1 MRTNKKMLPQS
12 LVLAG
17 LTTMTID
24 SSFAAL
30 EEVTVTA
37 QRRAQDLQDVPL
49 AITALS
55 DEQLQERQIDEPIDL
70 INYVPNLFGGN
81 NTGLGTAN
89 AYYLRGLGNTES
101 IATFDPPVGTY
112 IDNVYIAR
120 QNGNN
125 MSFFDI
131 DRIEVMRGPQGTL
144 FGRNTTGGAVSIHMK
159 KPAEEMGGWVEGS
172 IGDYDRKMLRGS
184 IDVPVS
190 DTVLTKF
197 SGFWLDEDGFVEN
210 RTTGDE
216 LNGDEAWG
224 VRADLRFLPSENVT
238 WDISAETIE
247 SSSLNIT
254 NSFSDLSVFARPYD
268 NGISDNTEDRFSQTG
283 IRASNDSEG
292 SLEQLATGNGLGNSV
307 ESWAI
312 SSNLAW
318 EGDFGTLTFI
328 TGIRS
333 LEQKF
338 IVDFFDGP
346 GFAGTYT
353 IANSG
358 EHDQFTQEIQYN
370 NAFMND
376 RLDFVGGVY
385 YHTESNTTDWST
397 LFDVGLPLLLADR
410 EMDNDNS
417 SFAVYGQ
424 ADFHIT
430 DAVTLTAGVRWT
442 DEEKEVDLQDFKPA
456 LAANNPYPNILI
468 FPAAPGTEL
477 TTANLEAAGIATK
490 LDESVVTPRFA
501 IQWQITDNV
510 MAFASHTEG
519 FKSGGWNARGTSAA
533 ELIPFDIEEVE
544 TQELGFRSDWL
555 DGTLRLNAT
564 FFWMEATDFQVP
576 SAFVRDNGTIAFITR
591 NFADLEN
598 EGLEIDL
605 SWAPSEMFNMYATAG
620 FQDAE
625 QIPGEAIRQQ
635 QSDCRAGL
643 AGGGQGIVTPS
654 CDIADPTRSPD
665 TTYTIGAN
673 LTAQLPSFNGY
684 LSGNI
689 NVRSTDDLNVGTSG
703 LPNGLVDATTE
714 MNAGITLGVG
724 ENLRFALECQN
735 CTNELVQ
742 HSVLAGTFYFNEPR
756 RVTFRARYSF

>member
-1 MRTNKKMLPQS
+1 MQTNKKTLTQS

-37 QRRAQDLQDVPL
+37 QRRAQDIQDVPL

-55 DEQLQERQIDEPIDL
+55 DEELQERQIDEPIDL

-184 IDVPVS
+184 IDLPVS
-190 DTVLTKF
+190 DSVLTKF

-346 GFAGTYT
+346 WLCG
-353 IANSG
+353 NL
-358 EHDQFTQEIQYN
+358 HHRQF
-370 NAFMND
+370 
-376 RLDFVGGVY
+376 R
-385 YHTESNTTDWST
+385 
-397 LFDVGLPLLLADR
+397 R
-410 EMDNDNS
+410 
-417 SFAVYGQ
+417 
-424 ADFHIT
+424 
-430 DAVTLTAGVRWT
+430 
-442 DEEKEVDLQDFKPA
+442 
-456 LAANNPYPNILI
+456 
-468 FPAAPGTEL
+468 
-477 TTANLEAAGIATK
+477 
-490 LDESVVTPRFA
+490 
-501 IQWQITDNV
+501 
-510 MAFASHTEG
+510 
-519 FKSGGWNARGTSAA
+519 ARPVHA
-533 ELIPFDIEEVE
+533 
-544 TQELGFRSDWL
+544 
-555 DGTLRLNAT
+555 
-564 FFWMEATDFQVP
+564 
-576 SAFVRDNGTIAFITR
+576 RDPVQT
-591 NFADLEN
+591 
-598 EGLEIDL
+598 
-605 SWAPSEMFNMYATAG
+605 
-620 FQDAE
+620 
-625 QIPGEAIRQQ
+625 
-635 QSDCRAGL
+635 
-643 AGGGQGIVTPS
+643 TPS
-654 CDIADPTRSPD
+654 
-665 TTYTIGAN
+665 
-673 LTAQLPSFNGY
+673 
-684 LSGNI
+684 
-689 NVRSTDDLNVGTSG
+689 
-703 LPNGLVDATTE
+703 
-714 MNAGITLGVG
+714 
-724 ENLRFALECQN
+724 
-735 CTNELVQ
+735 
-742 HSVLAGTFYFNEPR
+742 
-756 RVTFRARYSF
+756 

>member
-1 MRTNKKMLPQS
+1 MRRVKDTFS
-12 LVLAG
+12 RSVAITALAAVA
-17 LTTMTID
+17 LD
-24 SSFAAL
+24 PAYAAI

-37 QRRAQDLQDVPL
+37 QRRAQNIQDVPL

-55 DEQLQERQIDEPIDL
+55 EEELQERQIDEPLDL
-70 INYVPNLFGGN
+70 VNYIPNLFGGN

-89 AYYLRGLGNTES
+89 AYYLRGIGNTES

-112 IDNVYIAR
+112 VDNVYIAR

-125 MSFFDI
+125 VNFFDV
-131 DRIEVMRGPQGTL
+131 DRIEVLRGPQGTL

-159 KPAEEMGGWVEGS
+159 KPSEEMGGWIEGA
-172 IGDYDRKMLRGS
+172 IGDFDRKMLRAS
-184 IDVPVS
+184 VDIPVS

-197 SGFWLDEDGFVEN
+197 SGFWLDEDGYVEN
-210 RTTGDE
+210 RTTGEE

-224 VRADLRFLPSENVT
+224 VRADLRFMPTDNVT
-238 WDISAETIE
+238 WDIAAETIE

-254 NSFSDLSVFARPYD
+254 NSFANLSIFARPYD
-268 NGISDNTEDRFSQTG
+268 NGISDNTENRYSQTG
-283 IRASNDSEG
+283 IRASNNSDG
-292 SLEQLATGNGLGNSV
+292 SLEQLATGNGLGNTV

-312 SSNLAW
+312 SSNLVW

-328 TGIRS
+328 TGLRS
-333 LEQKF
+333 LEQRF
-338 IVDFFDGP
+338 IVDFFDGA

-353 IANSG
+353 IANVG
-358 EHDQFTQEIQYN
+358 EHDQFTQEVQYN
-370 NAFMND
+370 NSFMND
-376 RLDFVGGVY
+376 RLNFVGGVY
-385 YHTESNTTDWST
+385 YHSEDNVTDWST
-397 LFDVGLPLLLADR
+397 LFDIGAPLLLADR
-410 EMDNDNS
+410 EMDNENTS
-417 SFAVYGQ
+417 VAVYGQ
-424 ADFHIT
+424 ADFQIT

-442 DEEKEVDLQDFKPA
+442 DEEKEIDLRDFKPA
-456 LAANNPYPNILI
+456 LAASNPYSNILI

-490 LDESVVTPRFA
+490 LTETVVTPRFA
-501 IQWQITDNV
+501 LQWQISDNI

-533 ELIPFDIEEVE
+533 ELLPFDIEEVE
-544 TQELGFRSDWL
+544 TQELGVRSDWL
-555 DGTLRLNAT
+555 DGTLRFNAT
-564 FFWMEATDFQVP
+564 LFWMEATDFQVP

-605 SWAPSEMFNMYATAG
+605 SWAPNEMFSLYATAG

-625 QIPGEAIRQQ
+625 QIPGESIRAQQ
-635 QSDCRAGL
+635 ADCLAGL
-643 AGGGQGIVTPS
+643 GGGGQGIVTPS
-654 CDIADPTRSPD
+654 CEIADPTRSPD
-665 TTYTIGAN
+665 STYTIGAN
-673 LTAQLPSFNGY
+673 LTGQLPRMNGY
-684 LSGNI
+684 ISGNLNI
-689 NVRSTDDLNVGTSG
+689 RRTDDVNVGTSG

-714 MNAGITLGVG
+714 MNAGITVGVG
-724 ENLRFALECQN
+724 ENLRFTLECQN

-756 RVTFRARYSF
+756 RVSFKARYDF

>member
-1 MRTNKKMLPQS
+1 MTTNKKPLAQS
-12 LVLAG
+12 IAVIALSAMALDTAY
-17 LTTMTID
+17 
-24 SSFAAL
+24 AAI

-37 QRRAQDLQDVPL
+37 QRRAQNIQDVPL

-55 DEQLQERQIDEPIDL
+55 EEELQERQIDEPIDL

-112 IDNVYIAR
+112 VDNVYIAR

-125 MSFFDI
+125 VSFFDI

-159 KPAEEMGGWVEGS
+159 KPAEELGGWIEGS
-172 IGDYDRKMLRGS
+172 IGDFDRTMVRGS
-184 IDVPVS
+184 VDVPMS
-190 DTVLTKF
+190 DSMLTKF
-197 SGFWLDEDGFVEN
+197 SGFWLDEDGFVQN

-224 VRADLRFLPSENVT
+224 IRTDLRFIPNESII
-238 WDISAETIE
+238 WDISAEMIE

-254 NSFSDLSVFARPYD
+254 NSFSDLSSFARPYD
-268 NGISDNTEDRFSQTG
+268 NGISDNSEDRYSQTG
-283 IRASNDSEG
+283 IRASDDSEG
-292 SLEQLATGNGLGNSV
+292 SLEQLSNGDGLGNRV
-307 ESWAI
+307 DSWAI

-338 IVDFFDGP
+338 IIDFFDGP

-358 EHDQFTQEIQYN
+358 EHDQFTQEIKYN
-370 NAFMND
+370 NTFMND
-376 RLDFVGGVY
+376 RVDFVGGVY
-385 YHTESNTTDWST
+385 YHSEDNTTDWST
-397 LFDVGLPLLLADR
+397 LFDIGLPLLLADR
-410 EMDNDNS
+410 EMDNDNT

-424 ADFHIT
+424 ADFQIT
-430 DAVTLTAGVRWT
+430 EALTFTAGIRWT
-442 DEEKEVDLQDFKPA
+442 DEEKEVDLQDFKPG

-468 FPAAPGTEL
+468 FPSAPGSEL
-477 TTANLEAAGIATK
+477 TTANLEAQGIATK

-501 IQWQITDNV
+501 VQWQITDNL

-519 FKSGGWNARGTSAA
+519 FKSGGWNARGTSAQ

-576 SAFVRDNGTIAFITR
+576 SAFVRDNGTIAFITQ

-598 EGLEIDL
+598 EGLEIDA
-605 SWAPSEMFNMYATAG
+605 SWAPNEMFSMYATAG

-625 QIPGEAIRQQ
+625 QIPGEAIREQQ
-635 QSDCRAGL
+635 ANCQAGL
-643 AGGGQGIVTPS
+643 GGGGQGIVTPS
-654 CDIADPTRSPD
+654 CEIADQTRSPD
-665 TTYTIGAN
+665 STYTIGAN

-689 NVRSTDDLNVGTSG
+689 NVRRTDDINVGTSG